1 MERPVPVNYDDSRVY
16 LTNNDGI
23 SPAFTP
29 ITMAKATQS
38 RSRAR
43 SRGMTAQ
50 SVLAVCAVMGCF
62 VYPLSL
68 VMRSTGVRIAQESE
82 KGHDV
87 MLDQAR

>member
-1 MERPVPVNYDDSRVY
+1 MTSATTEN
-16 LTNNDGI
+16 
-23 SPAFTP
+23 
-29 ITMAKATQS
+29 TMAKAKQAKARKRI

-43 SRGMTAQ
+43 SRGMTVQ

-68 VMRSTGVRIAQESE
+68 AMRSTGERIADESE
-82 KGHDV
+82 RGHDA